1 MLDSVNIYFYFLTPV
16 QLNLDSNIP
25 RLSNPMDQS
34 WEDLHKTDIL
44 IVDQPAH
51 KTSQLSFLERNHSPI
66 PHKDYTWLKK
76 VTYWSIRPGYLSH
89 FWENV
94 TEDCIACHDWESDF
108 CPEEW
113 KPWLTLFYY
122 SFFFFF
128 LTVKMELSILA
139 GLWWSCYIKY
149 LSYSIIFEDIL

>member
-66 PHKDYTWLKK
+66 LTKTTPGSRRSHTDQYVQVILVIFGRTSRRTALPAMTGRVTFVLK
-76 VTYWSIRPGYLSH
+76 S
-89 FWENV
+89 
-94 TEDCIACHDWESDF
+94 ESLD
-108 CPEEW
+108 
-113 KPWLTLFYY
+113 
-122 SFFFFF
+122 
-128 LTVKMELSILA
+128 
-139 GLWWSCYIKY
+139 
-149 LSYSIIFEDIL
+149 